1 MNSVMQCLKR
11 VNELKSALTTLPAPT
26 ADLMPSGQITP
37 EYLLTYASGG
47 VFKSMEIE
55 EFSHKPVQFIM
66 MLRRVHPLFDDV
78 DPQSRVHR
86 Q

>member
-78 DPQSRVHR
+78 DP
-86 Q
+86 